1 MSRPFTRLARL
12 VGCAVVVSTFA
23 VAPAWAG
30 DEVTPQ
36 ASVGSDQTLEAYA
49 ECYTERMLESCMAST
64 SVADFGKAVA
74 AACDGVRKAHS
85 AAMAAELTTA
95 KGLTAEK
102 ATAEADRRIA
112 FVETSMAEEYRK
124 CVGEDRPSP
133 SGN

>member
-1 MSRPFTRLARL
+1 MFRSFTRLACRL
-12 VGCAVVVSTFA
+12 GCAVVVSCT
-23 VAPAWAG
+23 VAAPTWAG
-30 DEVTPQ
+30 NEAPQPTP
-36 ASVGSDQTLEAYA
+36 AGSDRTLEAYA

-64 SVADFGKAVA
+64 SVEDFGKAVA

-102 ATAEADRRIA
+102 AAAEADRRIA

-124 CVGEDRPSP
+124 CVGEDRSSP
-133 SGN
+133 AAK